1 MLRPAL
7 QHMGR
12 QLKFEEGEH
21 MRTRSEIER
30 KGRPAV
36 FYVEECTGQVAASVR
51 CLIPDR
57 KIAPTLVREGIK
69 DTVNVDDLCAEGKL
83 TGYVARR
90 SDG

>member
-12 QLKFEEGEH
+12 HLKFEEDEH

-36 FYVEECTGQVAASVR
+36 FYVGECRGQAATSMR

-69 DTVNVDDLCAEGKL
+69 DTVSVDAVCGEGKL

>member
-7 QHMGR
+7 EHMGR
-12 QLKFEEGEH
+12 HLKFEDGEH

-36 FYVEECTGQVAASVR
+36 FYVEESTGQAATSMR

-69 DTVNVDDLCAEGKL
+69 DTVSVDDLCAEGKL